1 MSFDGGLLTVIQE
14 LEEKINLLHP
24 SALVKKF
31 LLLLLIADDN
41 RYYYFCERLF
51 DTCPCCFN
59 IVSGGSNQDSV
70 GRRVAALTSELERTI
85 KLQKRAHNSTSSS
98 SSSSSSST
106 TLDAARV
113 QQITQLYSLVE
124 SLSSFEAELPI
135 IVERLETLQALHCE
149 TATFSQRLTSMEE
162 SVSLAR
168 EETSAH
174 AEVCGFLLF
183 FCFILFFDN
192 FVVVVVVATLT

>member
-1 MSFDGGLLTVIQE
+1 MITDIIIFVNVSLT
-14 LEEKINLLHP
+14 
-24 SALVKKF
+24 LVPVV
-31 LLLLLIADDN
+31 LISSP
-41 RYYYFCERLF
+41 F
-51 DTCPCCFN
+51 
-59 IVSGGSNQDSV
+59 GGSNQDSV

-85 KLQKRAHNSTSSS
+85 KLQKRAHNSTSSSS

>member
-1 MSFDGGLLTVIQE
+1 MITDIIIFVNVSLT
-14 LEEKINLLHP
+14 
-24 SALVKKF
+24 LVPVV
-31 LLLLLIADDN
+31 LISSP
-41 RYYYFCERLF
+41 F
-51 DTCPCCFN
+51 
-59 IVSGGSNQDSV
+59 GGSNQDSV

-85 KLQKRAHNSTSSS
+85 KLQKRAHNSTS